1 MANELTRYIPTEMS
15 DSEGNV
21 RYPHTLASVTFM
33 DDGQRVQTVLA
44 RLDHLLEDIE
54 TVTSSSEIDENTALV
69 TAAALAEVKQLY
81 TSLSSDIDGLDGT
94 YELLAST
101 QSASIVT
108 LEVQSLSSYR
118 WLLLSHYNPSTGHTD
133 CSCMIPSC
141 MFGTAF
147 RDITT
152 RYTGTGTSYIY
163 AYGAECIYKS
173 DTSIQLRIFR
183 AEGGYAATLWGIT

>member
-1 MANELTRYIPTEMS
+1 MAKYNVQIE
-15 DSEGNV
+15 DSEGNQ
-21 RYPHTLASVTFM
+21 YFPKT
-33 DDGQRVQTVLA
+33 D
-44 RLDHLLEDIE
+44 LLTTKEQ
-54 TVTSSSEIDENTALV
+54 VSANTAAGKSVDALV
-69 TAAALAEVKQLY
+69 VKQI
-81 TSLSSDIDGLDGT
+81 SSDIDGLDGT

-101 QSASIVT
+101 QSASLAT
-108 LEVQSLSSYR
+108 LDVKPLSSYR
-118 WLLLSHYNPSTGHTD
+118 WLLLCHYNSSTGHTD

-141 MFGTAF
+141 MFGTGKAF

-183 AEGGYAATLWGIT
+183 AEGGYAATLWGIK

>member
-1 MANELTRYIPTEMS
+1 MKVVTTNLLNRFWKNGILPIKNIFKVANNDTTTAAGWVADARI
-15 DSEGNV
+15 V
-21 RYPHTLASVTFM
+21 RQHGL
-33 DDGQRVQTVLA
+33 
-44 RLDHLLEDIE
+44 
-54 TVTSSSEIDENTALV
+54 EID
-69 TAAALAEVKQLY
+69 Q
-81 TSLSSDIDGLDGT
+81 LSSDISGLDGE